1 MKIASFVVFIWSQF
15 KKDIK
20 MKVLKVSEEESA
32 AVLFGKMGEDL
43 SHNGLDHSRLS
54 FVFKSVALILTI

>member
-20 MKVLKVSEEESA
+20 MKVLIISEEESV
-32 AVLFGKMGEDL
+32 AVLFGKMGKEL

-54 FVFKSVALILTI
+54 FVVKSVASI